1 MLIIRWVLLAL
12 TLAFV
17 AWLLPGIHLMG
28 FSSALWAAL
37 VIGIINV
44 FIRPILMI
52 ITVPINIL
60 TLGLFTFILNA
71 LLLMLV
77 AHIVPGFI
85 IDGFFSALI
94 GSILISVV
102 SVFINRLD

>member
-1 MLIIRWVLLAL
+1 MLIIRWILLAL
-12 TLAFV
+12 TLLFV
-17 AWLLPGIHLMG
+17 AWLLPGIHLAG
-28 FSSALWAAL
+28 FSSALWASL

-52 ITVPINIL
+52 ITIPINLL

-71 LLLMLV
+71 LLLILV
-77 AHIVPGFI
+77 AHIVPGFT
-85 IDGFFSALI
+85 IDGFLSALL
-94 GSILISVV
+94 GSILISIV

>member
-1 MLIIRWVLLAL
+1 MLIIRWILLAL
-12 TLAFV
+12 TLLFT
-17 AWLLPGIHLMG
+17 AWLLPGIHLAG
-28 FSSALWAAL
+28 FWPALWAAL

-52 ITVPINIL
+52 ITIPINIL

-71 LLLMLV
+71 LLLLLV
-77 AHIVPGFI
+77 ARIVPGFV
-85 IDGFFSALI
+85 IDGFLSALL
-94 GSILISVV
+94 GSIIISIV

>member
-1 MLIIRWVLLAL
+1 MLIIRWILLAL
-12 TLAFV
+12 TLVFV
-17 AWLLPGIHLMG
+17 AWLLPGIHLMS

-52 ITVPINIL
+52 ITVPINII

-77 AHIVPGFI
+77 AHVVSGFI

-94 GSILISVV
+94 GSILISIV